1 MNSVIALLTFVVIVA
16 VLVFVPTL
24 ASPFENL
31 YGPVNVFFCA
41 KALGFGALA
50 AAIAGVAIRRNRE
63 HGAYLVK
70 LFMFALIVRVLIGT
84 AIFVFKGQDFFGGD
98 AWTYDGFG
106 YYQLLA
112 WEGDKYAQLFVD
124 QYMGGDF
131 RAGWGMNWVVAAIY
145 AVVGRNMLATQY
157 FNSVLGAATAPLIF
171 LCAYELFRN
180 RKVAV
185 IAAIAVAFYPS
196 LVLWSCQGLKDGPI
210 VFFLAISIFATLKLG
225 QKFAFSY
232 ALVLTASLF
241 GVMAFRFY
249 VFYMLLAAVMG
260 AFVIGMREVTAQSLI
275 RQFGIVL
282 FLGLALMYFGV
293 MRYAAAQYEV
303 YGSLERVQESRLD
316 LATSAQS
323 GFGRDVDVST
333 TSGALSAIPL
343 GLVYLLFAPFPW
355 QLGSLRQSLTI
366 PEMVIWWT
374 SFPLLILGAW
384 FSLKHRL
391 RQMSAIFIFTSM
403 LTLAYSVFQGNVG
416 TAYRQRAQLLVF
428 YFIFV
433 AVGLVLVKE
442 KREEKRRTRALSA
455 PGRPPRLPATSINPS
470 LVPNS
475 ITPERN

>member
-1 MNSVIALLTFVVIVA
+1 MNSVIALLTFVLVIA
-16 VLVFVPTL
+16 VLVFVPPL
-24 ASPFENL
+24 AAPFEL
-31 YGPVNVFFCA
+31 VYGKVDVLFCA
-41 KALGFGALA
+41 KALGPCAIA
-50 AAIAGVAIRRNRE
+50 AFIAGVAIRRNRE

-70 LFMFALIVRVLIGT
+70 LFMFALIVRMLVGT
-84 AIFVFKGQDFFGGD
+84 TIFVFKGQDFFGGD

-106 YYQLLA
+106 FYQLLA
-112 WEGDKYAQLFVD
+112 WQGDKYAQLFAD
-124 QYMGGDF
+124 QYLGGDF
-131 RAGWGMNWVVAAIY
+131 RAGWGMNWLVAGIY
-145 AVVGRNMLATQY
+145 AVVGRNMLAIQY

-171 LCAYELFRN
+171 LCAQELFKN
-180 RKVAV
+180 RRVAAV
-185 IAAIAVAFYPS
+185 AAIAVAFYPS

-210 VFFLAISIFATLKLG
+210 VFFLALSILATLRLG
-225 QKFAFSY
+225 QKLSAVHAL
-232 ALVLTASLF
+232 ALVGSLF

-249 VFYMLLAAVMG
+249 VFYMLLAGVVG
-260 AFVIGMREVTAQSLI
+260 AFVIGMRTLTAQSMI
-275 RQFGIVL
+275 RQFAIVL

-303 YGSLERVQESRLD
+303 YGTLERVQVSRQD

-366 PEMVIWWT
+366 PEMVIWWG
-374 SFPLLILGAW
+374 SFPLLMVGIW
-384 FSLKHRL
+384 FSLKYRL
-391 RQMSAIFIFTSM
+391 RQMSSIFIFTSM

-433 AVGLVLVKE
+433 AVGLVLLKE
-442 KREEKRRTRALSA
+442 KREEKQRADALSA
-455 PGRPPRLPATSINPS
+455 PGPARLPTAAIKPAF
-470 LVPNS
+470 VRNS
-475 ITPERN
+475 IAPERN